1 MAKRS
6 RRERRLDVEK
16 QKQFTPKAAPAGAP
30 ASEVEPSTMPTEEFT
45 PAPAKVLQPA
55 PVSSRKTATINFAH
69 EYYYVYHELI
79 TVLIIT
85 AIMFA
90 VMAGLSFTI

>member
-16 QKQFTPKAAPAGAP
+16 QKPFTPKAALAP
-30 ASEVEPSTMPTEEFT
+30 EVEPSPMPVEEFT
-45 PAPAKVLQPA
+45 PAVAKVAQPA
-55 PVSSRKTATINFAH
+55 PVSSRKVASINFAH

-79 TVLIIT
+79 TILILT
-85 AIMFA
+85 ALMFA